1 MYARIIRTA
10 FLFLM
15 CSGCLASAA
24 SAHGPG
30 VLGSGRS
37 EECAA
42 ELTAV
47 FGPHTAFSAVAHF
60 TEKDRAASAARMK
73 EMVYYPPR
81 RQIADRD
88 GCCQELRVL
97 A

>member
-1 MYARIIRTA
+1 MYARMIRTA
-10 FLFLM
+10 LLVLM

-30 VLGSGRS
+30 VLGSGRP

-47 FGPHTAFSAVAHF
+47 FGPHTAFSAVAHI
-60 TEKDRAASAARMK
+60 TEKDQAASA
-73 EMVYYPPR
+73 PR
-81 RQIADRD
+81 TEAPAGYRRYETLEQ
-88 GCCQELRVL
+88 LRE
-97 A
+97 AASRRKDN